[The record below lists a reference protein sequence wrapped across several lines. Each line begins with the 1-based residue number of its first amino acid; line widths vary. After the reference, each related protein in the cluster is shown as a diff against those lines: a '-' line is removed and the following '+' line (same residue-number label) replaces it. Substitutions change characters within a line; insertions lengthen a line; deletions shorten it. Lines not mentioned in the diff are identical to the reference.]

1 LSGWED
7 RLVQGRADPQREIL
21 DVESVAGHL
30 LPAGGVFAFLA
41 AHRGRL
47 FPEEMF
53 ADLFKTGGR
62 PSIPAEVIA
71 SVIVLQT
78 LHGLSDSEAV
88 EAVTFD
94 LRWKA
99 ACGLAVTA
107 KGFHPTTL
115 TYWRRRLLGSDHPN
129 RIFDAVGQVVAE
141 TGVLAGKTRR
151 ALDSTVLDDAVATQD
166 TVTQLIAAI
175 RRVAREV
182 PGAAVVIAEHCRA
195 HDYSRPGKPRIAWDD
210 AGARDE
216 LVDALV
222 SDAHRLLGHLPEQE
236 LDARAAEAV
245 ALLALIAGQDV
256 EPAEGSD
263 GTDGRWQIA
272 RRVAPDRVI
281 STVDPQARHAHKTRS
296 RRQDGYKAHVVV
308 EPDTGIITDTQLT
321 PAAGPHNS
329 DATIGV
335 ELLLPDQPNRDQPSE
350 QQPSE
355 QQPSEQQPSEQ
366 QPSEQQ
372 PSEQQPSEQQPS
384 EQQPSEQDGRIGSGW
399 EVLADSAYATGDAL
413 AGITDAGHTPIIKP
427 WPLRPAVEGG
437 FTLDDFP
444 VTEPTAD
451 TPGSVSCPAGHTRPL
466 GPTRTA
472 TFGAL
477 CRDCPLRTRC
487 TTSKTGRSMRIHPHD
502 AITRAHR
509 QHARDPRFQATYRR
523 HRPMVERSISWLTAG
538 GNRRLRF
545 RGTALND
552 LWLHHRVAGLN
563 LRRLL
568 ALGLHHNDGT
578 WATT

>member
-1 LSGWED
+1 
-7 RLVQGRADPQREIL
+7 VQGRSDPQREIL

-41 AHRGRL
+41 AHRREL
-47 FPEEMF
+47 FPEQLF

-99 ACGLAVTA
+99 ACGLAVTDR
-107 KGFHPTTL
+107 GFHPTTL
-115 TYWRRRLLGSDHPN
+115 TYWRRRLARSDRPN
-129 RIFDAVGQVVAE
+129 RIFDAVKRVVAE

-166 TVTQLIAAI
+166 TITQLIAAI

-182 PGAAVVIAEHCRA
+182 SGAAVVVVEQCRA
-195 HDYSRPGKPRIAWDD
+195 HDYTQAGKPAIAWDD
-210 AGARDE
+210 PAARDA

-236 LDARAAEAV
+236 LDAKAGEAV

-263 GTDGRWQIA
+263 GTDGRWRIA
-272 RRVAPDRVI
+272 RRVAPERVV
-281 STVDPQARHAHKTRS
+281 STVDPEARHAHKTRS

-308 EPDTGIITDTQLT
+308 EPDTGIITDTRLT
-321 PAAGPHNS
+321 PAAGSDNS

-335 ELLLPDQPNRDQPSE
+335 ELLLPDQPSTDQPSTDHPGA
-350 QQPSE
+350 QQPGTD
-355 QQPSEQQPSEQ
+355 QPSTEPGEQ
-366 QPSEQQ
+366 
-372 PSEQQPSEQQPS
+372 
-384 EQQPSEQDGRIGSGW
+384 GLGSGW

-413 AGITDAGHTPIIKP
+413 ADITRAGHTPIIKP

-451 TPGSVSCPAGHTRPL
+451 QPGSVSCPNGHTRPL
-466 GPTRTA
+466 SRTRTA

-477 CRDCPLRTRC
+477 CRSCPLRARC

-509 QHARDPRFQATYRR
+509 QRAHDPEFQATYRR

-545 RGTALND
+545 RGTTLND

-568 ALGLHHNDGT
+568 TLGLHHTGT
-578 WATT
+578 AWATA